1 MPETPKVRGG
11 STSPRTDLTHADL
24 IAANLNLA
32 DLTGADFTDAN
43 LTDALVHRDA
53 VIPKGWQR
61 HIISGRLKRADIS
74 SINTTPD

>member
-1 MPETPKVRGG
+1 MPETPKVRGGG
-11 STSPRTDLTHADL
+11 STSPRTDLTHAD
-24 IAANLNLA
+24 
-32 DLTGADFTDAN
+32 